1 MNGSV
6 EHIFELPIP
15 DRINLAKDI
24 LDSVASDGE
33 AVTLP
38 EAQMAELER
47 RIEYYKLHPNE
58 YSSWEDVK
66 ARLLTRK

>member
-15 DRINLAKDI
+15 ERINLAKGI

-33 AVTLP
+33 SVRLP
-38 EAQMAELER
+38 DAQMAELKR
-47 RIEYYKLHPNE
+47 RIEYYKLHPDE

-66 ARLLTRK
+66 ARLLDRK